1 MFDTI
6 GTYYQTN
13 EALQTIRYL
22 SDINENTNVQS
33 GEITT
38 YGKIKN
44 LRVKVKGDFLSINGS
59 LPKYL
64 FGDNVQEL
72 TRKHTQEA
80 IECLSDEL
88 HLPID
93 NSKLFRI
100 DIASNFIMKE
110 PLKKYYSAL
119 GSLARYQKIPQRN
132 GILFTLK
139 SKTALEFYDKNKEL
153 VRTKQIIP
161 EIFQGRNVLRYEIH
175 LLKRLPNIFK
185 QDVLANDLYNEKF
198 YIKAVDIWKERYFM
212 IKKNR
217 VLTFNPEA
225 LPMLDTKTILNEL
238 ALIGMEKVGGKDE
251 LLRMLELERHKF
263 SKMQFKRIKDKIN
276 SISELPEL
284 TEINDSIKELDS
296 KIIQRAKYYR

>member
-1 MFDTI
+1 MVDTI

-13 EALQTIRYL
+13 ESLQILKYL
-22 SDINENTNVQS
+22 SDVKEITDVQS

-38 YGKIKN
+38 YGKIRN
-44 LRVKVKGDFLSINGS
+44 LRAKVKGDFLSITGS

-64 FGDNVQEL
+64 FGDNGQEL

-80 IECLSDEL
+80 IESLSDEL
-88 HLPID
+88 HLNID
-93 NSKLFRI
+93 NSKPFRI
-100 DIASNFIMKE
+100 DIVANFILSE

-119 GSLARYQKIPQRN
+119 ETIPRYEKKPYRD
-132 GILFTLK
+132 GVLFTTNK
-139 SKTALEFYDKNKEL
+139 IALAFYDKVKEL
-153 VRTKQIIP
+153 RKNMQPIP
-161 EIFQGRNVLRYEIH
+161 EIFQNRNVLRYEIH
-175 LLKRLPNIFK
+175 LQKRLQTIFN
-185 QDVLANDLYNEKF
+185 QEVLAKDLYNEKF
-198 YIKAVDIWKERYFM
+198 YIKAVDIWKDKYFS

-217 VLTFNPEA
+217 VLTFNQKA
-225 LPMLDTKTILNEL
+225 IPMLDTKTIFNEL
-238 ALIGMEKVGGKDE
+238 ALIGMNKLGGKDE
-251 LLRMLELERHKF
+251 LLRMFELERPKF